1 MPRTRAI
8 KLAGSI
14 LVAVLAATAAPDLAR
29 ADSTCSSLLP
39 GKFSYLTQHAG
50 YYDVEVTVT
59 KDSLHYVTY
68 SKGFLELSG
77 SYLYGTTNLEFSDR
91 YNGSQN
97 FNINAIEN
105 TQVWISQTGALWIWN
120 NNYSYYIVSG
130 TDMSCAGGLIT
141 KYVSGLG
148 VVTVAIRDWH
158 YLG

>member
-1 MPRTRAI
+1 MTRTQII
-8 KLAGSI
+8 KITSSM
-14 LVAVLAATAAPDLAR
+14 LVALLAVSAVPELAN

-39 GKFSYLTQHAG
+39 AKFSYLTQNSG
-50 YYDVEVTVT
+50 YYDFEVTVT

-68 SKGFLELSG
+68 SKGLLALNG

-97 FNINAIEN
+97 FNVSAIEN
-105 TQVWISQTGALWIWN
+105 TQVWISSTGVLWIWN
-120 NNYSYYIVSG
+120 NNYNYYIISG

-141 KYVSGLG
+141 KYVPGLG
-148 VVTVAIRDWH
+148 VVTIAIRDWH